1 MPIVINDFEVL
12 VEPPP
17 TGQAAPPAPAPAE
30 GGPRIKPRDIV
41 AVMRVHRERRRRVHA
56 D

>member
-12 VEPPP
+12 VEPPA
-17 TGQAAPPAPAPAE
+17 TGQAAPPTAPAE
-30 GGPRIKPRDIV
+30 GGPRTRPADIV
-41 AVMRVHRERRRRVHA
+41 AVMRVHRERRRRLQA